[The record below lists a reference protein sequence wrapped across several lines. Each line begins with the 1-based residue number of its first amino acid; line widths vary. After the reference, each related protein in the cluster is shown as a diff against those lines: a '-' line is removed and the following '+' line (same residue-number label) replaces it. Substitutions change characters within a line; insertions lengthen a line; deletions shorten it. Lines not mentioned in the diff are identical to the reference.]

1 MTFPEKKL
9 RVYGSLVAMAFFFVF
24 FMMEM
29 LFSPTKAD
37 HLFLKIFIATVPF
50 TIAFWE
56 PTRWLILKLRSRFPD
71 IRYSGK
77 RFKYA
82 MLVLI
87 PYGLLLAYL
96 KVYIEIEYKVWG
108 YAMNYVSYYT
118 WTAGIVLLFILVQA
132 FVYEGVYF
140 FQQWVKSL
148 SEAEDLKRLNLE
160 MQFDSLK
167 VQIQP
172 HFLFNSLNTLV
183 ALIEFDTNRAKKFTL
198 ELAHMYRYFLE
209 ANSSNLVNLSDEL
222 DFAQTYFFLL
232 KTRYEDG
239 LYLDVHTI
247 ADLDRYSIPP
257 LSLQVLL
264 ENAIKHNRISTAEP
278 LYINI
283 SIDANQ
289 HVITVKNNIQIKEGA
304 IKTGHGLS
312 HLKRKFELIGFPL
325 VIINNAEE
333 NGYFEVT
340 LPLIDIKTV

>member
-9 RVYGSLVAMAFFFVF
+9 RLYGLLVAMAFFFVF

-29 LFSPTKAD
+29 LFAPSQTD
-37 HLFLKIFIATVPF
+37 HLRFKIFIATILF
-50 TIAFWE
+50 TLAFWE
-56 PTRWLILKLRSRFPD
+56 PTRWLILKLRKLYPD

-87 PYGLLLAYL
+87 PYGCLLAYV
-96 KVYIEIEYKVWG
+96 KVYIEIEYLVWG
-108 YAMNYVSYYT
+108 FALNFVSYYS
-118 WTAGIVLLFILVQA
+118 WTAGIVLLFILVQT
-132 FVYEGVYF
+132 FIYEGIYF
-140 FQQWVKSL
+140 FQQWVKSF
-148 SEAEDLKRLNLE
+148 SEAEDLKRVNLE

-183 ALIEFDTNRAKKFTL
+183 ALIEFDHSRAKKFTL

-209 ANSSNLVNLSDEL
+209 ANSSNVVNLSDEL

-239 LYLDVHTI
+239 LYLDVHTEVE
-247 ADLDRYSIPP
+247 LDRFSIPP

-278 LYINI
+278 LYISIVIDDAKQVI
-283 SIDANQ
+283 S
-289 HVITVKNNIQIKEGA
+289 VKNNIQIKEGA
-304 IKTGHGLS
+304 VKTGHGLL
-312 HLKRKFELIGFPL
+312 HLQKKFELMGFPL
-325 VIINNAEE
+325 VVIDDGGE
-333 NGYFEVT
+333 GQFFEVT
-340 LPLIDIKTV
+340 LPLIDTVA